1 MFQKVQKT
9 VLAVA
14 AVALFASPMAFADA
28 DKGQRIF
35 IRSMKAPCG
44 MDGGTMAK
52 KHTQAE
58 WKQFNDDNRINDV
71 LLEYCPDAKPLS
83 DKQVGDVYDFLY
95 HYASD
100 SGNVPAC

>member
-1 MFQKVQKT
+1 MFKKIQKT
-9 VLAVA
+9 AVA
-14 AVALFASPMAFADA
+14 VIVGVMCLTPLAFADA

-35 IRSMKAPCG
+35 IRSLKTPCG

-58 WKQFNDDNRINDV
+58 WKKINDENRLNEV
-71 LLEYCPDAKPLS
+71 LLEYCPNAKPLS
-83 DKQVGDVYDFLY
+83 DKQIGDVYDFLH
-95 HYASD
+95 HYGSD